1 MNSRT
6 AVELPRGASAR
17 PPEPAPRRPVPLAA
31 VRLPGGLSVRL
42 HRRAAAVCA
51 LVLAVLLGV
60 AVWTLTLGDFP
71 MPAATV
77 VDVLTGGGSRAEHYI
92 VMELRMPRLLTALLV
107 GAALGLA
114 GALFQTLARNPLGSP
129 DVIGFTVGSASGALA
144 VILLIGGSAATV
156 AGGAVVGGLVT
167 AALVY
172 LLSRRGGTQ
181 GYRLVLVGI
190 GVSSLLS
197 SVNAY
202 LIARA
207 SFSDAQSAAVW
218 LTGSL
223 NARGW
228 EHVVPMTAALVL
240 LLPAALL
247 LGRPLRMLEMG
258 DDAAC
263 SLGVRA
269 EPVRIGLVLV
279 GIALTAAA
287 TAAAG
292 PIPFV
297 ALVAPQA
304 VRRLTR
310 ATGPNLVGSAL
321 LGAVLLAASDIA
333 AQRLLAPTQLPVGV
347 FTGIVGGG
355 YLVWL
360 IAGQWRSGRAGS

>member
-1 MNSRT
+1 MNTST
-6 AVELPRGASAR
+6 AVHR
-17 PPEPAPRRPVPLAA
+17 PADTPQSPPAATRPVPLHA
-31 VRLPGGLSVRL
+31 VRLPAGRSLRW
-42 HRRAAAVCA
+42 HPRATAVCGLL
-51 LVLAVLLGV
+51 LVALLGAV
-60 AVWTLTLGDFP
+60 VWTLTVGDFP
-71 MPAATV
+71 LPV
-77 VDVLTGGGSRAEHYI
+77 SGVLDVLTGGGTRGQRYI
-92 VMELRMPRLLTALLV
+92 VMEVRLPRLLTALLV
-107 GAALGLA
+107 GAAMGLA

-129 DVIGFTVGSASGALA
+129 DVIGFTVGSATGALA
-144 VILLIGGSAATV
+144 VILVIGGSAAVV
-156 AGGAVVGGLVT
+156 AGGAVVGGLLT
-167 AALVY
+167 ALLVY

-197 SVNAY
+197 SLNAY

-228 EHVVPMTAALVL
+228 EHCGPMAAVL
-240 LLPAALL
+240 TVLLPAALL

-258 DDAAC
+258 DDVAS
-263 SLGVRA
+263 SLGIPA
-269 EPVRIGLVLV
+269 ERIRIWLVLV
-279 GIALTAAA
+279 GVGLTAAA

-297 ALVAPQA
+297 ALIAPQA

-310 ATGPNLVGSAL
+310 ATGPNLLGSAL
-321 LGAVLLAASDIA
+321 TGAVLLAVSDIA

-347 FTGIVGGG
+347 LTGLVGGC

-360 IAGQWRSGRAGS
+360 IARQWRTGHA

>member
-1 MNSRT
+1 MNSTT
-6 AVELPRGASAR
+6 AVDRPADTPRH
-17 PPEPAPRRPVPLAA
+17 PPAARRPVPLHA
-31 VRLPGGLSVRL
+31 VRLPGGRSL
-42 HRRAAAVCA
+42 RRHPRATAVCA
-51 LVLAVLLGV
+51 LLLAALLAV
-60 AVWTLTLGDFP
+60 AVRTLITGDFP
-71 MPAATV
+71 LPV
-77 VDVLTGGGSRAEHYI
+77 SGVLDVLTGGGTRGQRYI
-92 VMELRMPRLLTALLV
+92 VLEVRLPRLITALLV
-107 GAALGLA
+107 GAAMGLA

-129 DVIGFTVGSASGALA
+129 DVIGFTVGSATGALA
-144 VILLIGGSAATV
+144 VILVIGGGAAVV

-167 AALVY
+167 ALLVH

-207 SFSDAQSAAVW
+207 SFGDAQSAAVW

-228 EHVVPMTAALVL
+228 EHCGPMAVLLLL

-258 DDAAC
+258 DDAA
-263 SLGVRA
+263 SALGVSTER
-269 EPVRIGLVLV
+269 VRILLVLV
-279 GIALTAAA
+279 GVGLTAAA

-297 ALVAPQA
+297 ALVAPQV

-310 ATGPNLVGSAL
+310 ATGPNLLGSAL
-321 LGAVLLAASDIA
+321 TGALLLAVSDLA

-347 FTGIVGGG
+347 LTGLVGGC

-360 IAGQWRSGRAGS
+360 IARGWRSGRA

>member
-1 MNSRT
+1 MNSTDVHPTGTT
-6 AVELPRGASAR
+6 AQPAAAA
-17 PPEPAPRRPVPLAA
+17 PPGPVPLAA
-31 VRLPGGLSVRL
+31 VRLPRGYSLRL
-42 HRRAAAVCA
+42 HPRAATVCL
-51 LVLAVLLGV
+51 LVLAALAGV
-60 AVWTLTLGDFP
+60 SVWTLTLGDFP
-71 MPAATV
+71 MPASTV
-77 VDVLTGGGSRAEHYI
+77 VDVLTGGGTRGEHYI

-107 GAALGLA
+107 GASLGLA
-114 GALFQTLARNPLGSP
+114 GALFQAVARNPLGSP
-129 DVIGFTVGSASGALA
+129 DVIGFTVGSATGALT
-144 VILLIGGSAATV
+144 VILLIGGSAAAV
-156 AGGAVVGGLVT
+156 AGGAVAGGLATSV
-167 AALVY
+167 LVH

-197 SVNAY
+197 SLNAY

-207 SFSDAQSAAVW
+207 SFGDAQSAAVW

-228 EHVVPMTAALVL
+228 EHVVPMAAALAV

-279 GIALTAAA
+279 GVALTAAA
-287 TAAAG
+287 TAASG

-310 ATGPNLVGSAL
+310 ATGPNLLGSAL

-347 FTGIVGGG
+347 FTGVVGGG
-355 YLVWL
+355 YLIWL
-360 IAGQWRSGRAGS
+360 IAGRWRGRAGL